1 MSVEC
6 MGTTYSIFAYPK
18 KPDNSVYADE
28 YGMLPNRYEELF
40 DIYCNGKGDYPL
52 SDAFAQLLFKKSG
65 KLNYSEVVVQW
76 VKVESSD
83 RSFII
88 DTLTQMDEQEFADS
102 YDDRQYYIDL
112 MNELFDKIDSYPE
125 HDYYF
130 KWS

>member
-1 MSVEC
+1 

-18 KPDNSVYADE
+18 KKDNSIYAEE

-52 SDAFAQLLFKKSG
+52 GEVFAQLLFSKSG
-65 KLNYSEVVVQW
+65 KSGYSEVVVQW
-76 VKVESSD
+76 VKVEPADRAFIVKALSD
-83 RSFII
+83 LE
-88 DTLTQMDEQEFADS
+88 DKEFTHS
-102 YDDRQYYIDL
+102 YNGRQYYINL
-112 MNELFDKIDSYPE
+112 MNELFDVMNSHQE

>member
-1 MSVEC
+1 MEC
-6 MGTTYSIFAYPK
+6 SMGTTYSIFAYPK
-18 KPDNSVYADE
+18 KEDNSVYATE
-28 YGMLPNRYEELF
+28 YGMLPNRYEDLF

-52 SDAFAQLLFKKSG
+52 GDVFAQLLFKKSG
-65 KLNYSEVVVQW
+65 KSSYSEVVVQF
-76 VKVESSD
+76 VKIESAD

-88 DTLTQMDEQEFADS
+88 NALNELDDKEFEHS
-102 YDDRQYYIDL
+102 YDSRQYYIDL